1 MASEPAEEVSEED
14 QLQELPEQLRK
25 RVCMPDRPIYEGA
38 NKRAR
43 TAIASY
49 TDTHSYAVRFE
60 DMKIGDTALI
70 YAPERDAGSPL
81 AFRLMVGRKQL
92 SPWLFMCTVKGINRS
107 EKEITWF
114 YICPV
119 SFTEKSLKS
128 VAVQKASQSKN
139 WKLMSASKQTARFDE
154 DEVVISWEREETDLG
169 HCVPVQQYKQ
179 AQLVMLAV
187 EQLQN
192 KGEATELPENMV
204 EN

>member
-1 MASEPAEEVSEED
+1 M
-14 QLQELPEQLRK
+14 
-25 RVCMPDRPIYEGA
+25 
-38 NKRAR
+38 
-43 TAIASY
+43 
-49 TDTHSYAVRFE
+49 
-60 DMKIGDTALI
+60 
-70 YAPERDAGSPL
+70 
-81 AFRLMVGRKQL
+81 
-92 SPWLFMCTVKGINRS
+92 
-107 EKEITWF
+107 
-114 YICPV
+114 
-119 SFTEKSLKS
+119 
-128 VAVQKASQSKN
+128 QKASQSKN